1 MIPDLPI
8 YISISFVLITG
19 YIVFAFTKANTL
31 KRTTLP
37 MLLSWSVLISGM
49 SYLGIYQY
57 QDGDKI
63 SRFIFV
69 LLPITLFIVYLVRDK
84 SFYRNRDLR
93 WSTAIHIVRL
103 PVELLLFQLAIR
115 DWLPMEMT
123 FKGWNF
129 DVIPGI
135 TSILILLWMKFGVV
149 NKKLLLSWNILGL
162 IFILCILTNGFLS
175 QELFYKKF
183 KYAVANK
190 AIAYFPMVLLAGVIV
205 PIVIYTHITD
215 VILLSRKRNNSD

>member
-1 MIPDLPI
+1 MIPGLPI

-19 YIVFAFTKANTL
+19 YIVFAFTKSNTL

-37 MLLSWSVLISGM
+37 ILLSWSVLISVM
-49 SYLGIYQY
+49 SYLGIYHY

-84 SFYRNRDLR
+84 SFYRNRNLR
-93 WSTAIHIVRL
+93 WSTAVHIVRL

-115 DWLPMEMT
+115 EWLPMEMT
-123 FKGWNF
+123 FRGWNF
-129 DVIPGI
+129 DVIPGV

-149 NKKLLLSWNILGL
+149 HKKLLLSWNILGL
-162 IFILCILTNGFLS
+162 IFILFILTNGFLS
-175 QELFYKKF
+175 QELFYEKF
-183 KYAVANK
+183 NYSVANK

-215 VILLSRKRNNSD
+215 IVFLSRRKNNID